1 MSDMTTL
8 YWFCPEN
15 DLALAHGGAHFTPP
29 RHAVALG
36 REAAAIVWWLA
47 GPGDAVLMPSEADES
62 ERQIW
67 HRWLQ
72 RMADATGLPPE
83 SLPRLVTTAEEFADT
98 AIGNKGA
105 DRSSP
110 YPSIPQKAV
119 RPWGWSLYTVEQLR
133 KRGVSDTLLPTAGQ
147 IETLRSLSHRRITSA
162 INRRLVAMVDFESMG
177 SQRPEIPVEAATM
190 AEAEEALRL
199 WDGRVFVK
207 APWSSS
213 GRGVADSRDYSN
225 PKSLRQRIVST
236 IHAQGSCMIEPAY
249 DKAIDFAML
258 FEARGDGEV
267 KAQGWS
273 EFSTVR
279 QSVYTGNRL
288 ATDNEIV
295 ADITRYVGPSLLQA
309 VGSALEQILTEIIG
323 GKYVGPLGIDMMADT
338 NRLVPCVELNLRP
351 TMGTVARRVRQMLGA
366 DYRRMRVVNTKKEGC
381 PATSL
386 DLVPPVGDFRII
398 AVK

>member
-1 MSDMTTL
+1 
-8 YWFCPEN
+8 
-15 DLALAHGGAHFTPP
+15 
-29 RHAVALG
+29 
-36 REAAAIVWWLA
+36 
-47 GPGDAVLMPSEADES
+47 
-62 ERQIW
+62 
-67 HRWLQ
+67 
-72 RMADATGLPPE
+72 
-83 SLPRLVTTAEEFADT
+83 
-98 AIGNKGA
+98 
-105 DRSSP
+105 
-110 YPSIPQKAV
+110 
-119 RPWGWSLYTVEQLR
+119 
-133 KRGVSDTLLPTAGQ
+133 
-147 IETLRSLSHRRITSA
+147 
-162 INRRLVAMVDFESMG
+162 
-177 SQRPEIPVEAATM
+177 
-190 AEAEEALRL
+190 
-199 WDGRVFVK
+199 
-207 APWSSS
+207 
-213 GRGVADSRDYSN
+213 
-225 PKSLRQRIVST
+225 
-236 IHAQGSCMIEPAY
+236 MIEPAY